1 MAKRPPDKKGAPRV
15 TIEKLVKELEQQRFY
30 GVVELK
36 FESGRVVLIRKTE
49 SIKPNDSTDYR
60 TNRGNFR
67 EQS

>member
-1 MAKRPPDKKGAPRV
+1 M
-15 TIEKLVKELEQQRFY
+15 TIEKLVKELEHQRFY

>member
-1 MAKRPPDKKGAPRV
+1 M
-15 TIEKLVKELEQQRFY
+15 TIEKLVRELEHQRFY

-49 SIKPNDSTDYR
+49 SIKPNDLTNYR
-60 TNRGNFR
+60 TNRGNSG